1 MKDMK
6 LEEQT
11 KSCHIAI
18 IDDMAADAELI
29 RDVSNKYFEKHKG
42 YRYEIEMYKSG
53 GHLMEQIKEG
63 KYYDIYLLDV
73 EMPEKSGL
81 EIAKEIKGCYPDAF
95 IAFVTNHMQYAL
107 SAFEVGASRYISK
120 RQLFD
125 KLPEAYDH
133 LLPKLDLLD
142 NRVYVIES
150 VSNIEK
156 ILYRDIYYI
165 TKYSKYLTI
174 HHRHGETKVRKTL
187 SIIMDELDSPEFIY
201 IDKGCI
207 ANMAHI
213 ASCKKEEVVMRNGD
227 TLKISRPRYK
237 QVRECIMAYWR
248 CEK

>member
-6 LEEQT
+6 LVGQT

-29 RDVSNKYFEKHKG
+29 RDVSNKYFETHKG
-42 YRYEIEMYKSG
+42 YKYEIELYRSG
-53 GHLMEQIKEG
+53 GRLMEQIKEG

-73 EMPEKSGL
+73 EMPEESGL
-81 EIAKEIKGCYPDAF
+81 EVAKEIKGRYPDAF
-95 IAFVTNHMQYAL
+95 IAFVTNHMQYAV
-107 SAFEVGASRYISK
+107 SAYEVGASRYIPK
-120 RQLFD
+120 YQLLD

-133 LLPKLDLLD
+133 LLNKLDLLD
-142 NRVYVIES
+142 NRVYVIERA
-150 VSNIEK
+150 SNIER

-174 HHRHGETKVRKTL
+174 HHRYGETKVRKTL
-187 SIIMDELDSPEFIY
+187 EIIMKELDSPEFIY

-213 ASCKKEEVVMRNGD
+213 TSCRKEEVVMRNGD

-237 QVRECIMAYWR
+237 QVRECIMEYWR
-248 CEK
+248 CEE